1 MITLDSI
8 KIHAPCDL
16 LTDFNFERFKKTTDV
31 DGARGHTTKDR
42 YYARGTIT
50 GLKSIEINNINQS
63 LTLELSAKIL
73 LDDYSQLI
81 NINNIERVF
90 DTVNKSGLI
99 AIDKTRINEFDVHS
113 IDSTKN
119 LKGVHRPKQ
128 YFDNLMLIAQS
139 PKYIKEAYRGTGDNK
154 HKTGVVFRGK
164 QKTFKERMLC
174 YDKREE
180 LLHEKKFLK
189 SVNNP
194 MQVVKDFYN
203 VARIECNLTNYARIR
218 EYLQVPDQNLIR
230 ILESQSTPNWTIWK
244 RIKGAVVVQLELFN
258 YPETMKWHELV
269 SYYGLR
275 QICLDCQNDL
285 SLIKDLIRKHTGV
298 KTNVSPQMKKVKQ
311 VIQSLNN
318 TGTGTDTETDNEVLQ
333 EFEQL
338 LKTA

>member
-8 KIHAPCDL
+8 KIHAPCDV
-16 LTDFNFERFKKTTDV
+16 LTDINLNRFDNQQGVSRAHGQQIKN
-31 DGARGHTTKDR
+31 KD
-42 YYARGTIT
+42 YARGTIT
-50 GLKSIEINNINQS
+50 GLKAVEINNIDQS
-63 LTLELSAKIL
+63 LTIELSAKIL

-99 AIDKTRINEFDVHS
+99 TIDKTRINEFDVHS

-119 LKGVHRPKQ
+119 LKGDHRPKQ
-128 YFDNLMLIAQS
+128 YFDNLMLLPQS
-139 PKYIKEAYRGTGDNK
+139 IKYTKQAYRGTGDNK
-154 HKTGVVFRGK
+154 HKTGVVFCGK

-180 LLHEKKFLK
+180 LLHEKKFLS

-194 MQVVKDFYN
+194 MQVVKDFHN

-218 EYLQVPDQNLIR
+218 EYLKVPDQNLIR
-230 ILESQSTPNWTIWK
+230 ILESQSNPNWTIWK
-244 RIKGAVVVQLELFN
+244 RIKGAAVVQTELFN

-311 VIQSLNN
+311 VILSL
-318 TGTGTDTETDNEVLQ
+318 DDIEAYPESDNEVLQ